1 MINSYPYLAYSSDP
15 QHVSL
20 DYALFKST
28 SPVVTDGS
36 YKYYNLF
43 DAMLDAYHAAF
54 EKIGVSNL
62 TLVVSETGWPSA
74 GYEPYTSKLNSQ
86 AYNKNLVQHVR
97 GGKGTPSR
105 PDQRLNVFI
114 FEMFN
119 EDLKQ
124 AGIEHNFGVFYP
136 NKKPVYPLF

>member
-28 SPVVTDGS
+28 SPVVTDDGG

-54 EKIGVSNL
+54 W
-62 TLVVSETGWPSA
+62 LVEPHFCFVSEIGWPSA
-74 GYEPYTSKLNSQ
+74 RYEPYTSKLNAQ
-86 AYNKNLVQHVR
+86 VYNKNSVQRVI
-97 GGKGTPSR
+97 GGKGNSR
-105 PDQRLNVFI
+105 RP
-114 FEMFN
+114 
-119 EDLKQ
+119 
-124 AGIEHNFGVFYP
+124 GVELIYWILVQMI
-136 NKKPVYPLF
+136 KLI